1 MTNFSSSPA
10 LISLPLKKINDEVF
24 MATDEVVR
32 FDSRYVDFIK
42 QSAAKNARGRA
53 RICAHR
59 GPTDTL
65 HEMLI
70 AIRSDSYIRPHRH
83 HQKIESFHLVDGSVD
98 VVIFNDDGSIAD
110 VVELS
115 LHGSFYYRLDSPRY
129 HTLLI
134 NSPVLVIHEITNGPF
149 DLRMSDFASFSPVEG
164 DSIQSDYIDRLKLQV
179 RTWKE
184 ECVGKTGKTLV

>member
-1 MTNFSSSPA
+1 MTNFSSSPTS
-10 LISLPLKKINDEVF
+10 ISLPLKKINDEVF

-59 GPTDTL
+59 GPSDTL

-115 LHGSFYYRLDSPRY
+115 IQGNFYYRLDSLGQNLNRFYADPCKKEQP
-129 HTLLI
+129 TI
-134 NSPVLVIHEITNGPF
+134 WAT
-149 DLRMSDFASFSPVEG
+149 
-164 DSIQSDYIDRLKLQV
+164 KLFVTQYA
-179 RTWKE
+179 K
-184 ECVGKTGKTLV
+184 

>member
-1 MTNFSSSPA
+1 MTNFSLSPA
-10 LISLPLKKINDEVF
+10 LVSLPLRKINDEVF

-32 FDSRYVDFIK
+32 FDSLYVDFVK
-42 QSAAKNARGRA
+42 QNAAKNARGRA

-59 GPTDTL
+59 GPLDTL

-98 VVIFNDDGSIAD
+98 VVIFEDDGAIAD

-115 LHGSFYYRLDSPRY
+115 TDGNFYYRLDSPRY
-129 HTLLI
+129 HTLLVH
-134 NSPVLVIHEITNGPF
+134 SPVLVIHEITNGPF
-149 DLRMSDFASFSPVEG
+149 DLNMSDFAPFSPMEE
-164 DSIQSDYIDRLKLQV
+164 DSMVSDYIDQLKLQV

-184 ECVGKTGKTLV
+184 KYDVKTGKTLV

>member
-1 MTNFSSSPA
+1 MTTPSSPPSPV
-10 LISLPLKKINDEVF
+10 SLPLRKINDEVF
-24 MATDEVVR
+24 IATDEVVR
-32 FDSRYVDFIK
+32 FDARYVDLVK

-59 GPTDTL
+59 GPSDTL

-83 HQKIESFHLVDGSVD
+83 HQKVESFHLVDGSVD
-98 VVIFNDDGSIAD
+98 VVVFNDDGSIAD

-115 LHGSFYYRLDSPRY
+115 TQGNFYYRLDSPRY

-134 NSPVLVIHEITNGPF
+134 HSPVLVIHEITNGPF
-149 DLRMSDFASFSPVEG
+149 DAA
-164 DSIQSDYIDRLKLQV
+164 QSDWAPFAPAEGTPEANDYRKQLQQSV
-179 RTWKE
+179 EAWKASQ
-184 ECVGKTGKTLV
+184 

>member
-1 MTNFSSSPA
+1 MTNFSSSPTP
-10 LISLPLKKINDEVF
+10 ISLPLKKINDEVF

-70 AIRSDSYIRPHRH
+70 AMRSDSYIRPHRH

-98 VVIFNDDGSIAD
+98 VIIFNDDGSVAD

-149 DLRMSDFASFSPVEG
+149 DLRMNDFASFSPAEG
-164 DSIQSDYIDRLKLQV
+164 DNIQSDDIDRLKLQV

-184 ECVGKTGKTLV
+184 ECAGKTGKTIV

>member
-1 MTNFSSSPA
+1 
-10 LISLPLKKINDEVF
+10 

-42 QSAAKNARGRA
+42 QSATKNARGRA

-59 GPTDTL
+59 GPIDTL

-70 AIRSDSYIRPHRH
+70 AMRSGSYIRPHRH

-98 VVIFNDDGSIAD
+98 VIIFNDDGGIAD

-115 LHGSFYYRLDSPRY
+115 INGNFYYRLDSPRY
-129 HTLLI
+129 HTLLVH
-134 NSPVLVIHEITNGPF
+134 SPMLVIHEITNGPF
-149 DLRMSDFASFSPVEG
+149 DLKMSDFASFSPVEG
-164 DSIQSDYIDRLKLQV
+164 DSLVSDYIDQLKLQV

-184 ECVGKTGKTLV
+184 EYDGKTGKTLV

>member
-1 MTNFSSSPA
+1 MT
-10 LISLPLKKINDEVF
+10 LQLPLPLRKINDEVF

-32 FDSRYVDFIK
+32 FDSRYVDLVK

-59 GPTDTL
+59 GPADTL

-83 HQKIESFHLVDGSVD
+83 HQKVESFHLVDGSVD
-98 VVIFNDDGSIAD
+98 VVVLNDDGSIAD

-115 LHGSFYYRLDSPRY
+115 TQGNFYYRLDSPRY

-134 NSPVLVIHEITNGPF
+134 HSPVLVIHEITNGPF
-149 DLRMSDFASFSPVEG
+149 DAVQSDWGSFSPAEG
-164 DSIQSDYIDRLKLQV
+164 SAEASAYIAQLRKEVTLKKSANNLS
-179 RTWKE
+179 
-184 ECVGKTGKTLV
+184 GS